1 MQALSNFIKGVFIG
15 LGAILPG
22 ISSGV
27 ICMVVGLYE
36 KLLDCVLNFFK
47 NMKENFK
54 FLFPI
59 ASGAIIGIILF
70 SRIILYCFNIIPCQ
84 TKSLFIGLLLGSI
97 CVLLK
102 QNIDNCIKNN
112 KSISTSFFICF
123 LIGLGLIYLE
133 NFMNIGTTS
142 TYNQFNSLFLILSG
156 FLMSIGI
163 IVPGVS
169 STIILM
175 LLGVY
180 NTYLNALSTIDIFIL
195 VPMILG
201 IGIGS
206 ILFMKITQILLKKF
220 HSETMFGIIGFSL
233 GSVLIL
239 FPGYDFNLESLIGLI
254 LLYLGFLIGK
264 NIKG

>member
-1 MQALSNFIKGVFIG
+1 MQAISNFIKGIFIG

-70 SRIILYCFNIIPCQ
+70 SKIILYCFNIIPCQ

-97 CVLLK
+97 YVLSK
-102 QNIDNCIKNN
+102 QNTDNYVLNN
-112 KSISTSFFICF
+112 KSVSISFLICF

-133 NFMNIGTTS
+133 NFTNIGLTNTS
-142 TYNQFNSLFLILSG
+142 NEFNSLFWVLSG

-175 LLGVY
+175 LLGIY
-180 NTYLNALSTIDIFIL
+180 NTYLNALSTIDISIL
-195 VPMILG
+195 IPMILG

-206 ILFMKITQILLKKF
+206 ILFMKITQILLNKF
-220 HSETMFGIIGFSL
+220 HSETIFGIIGFSL

-239 FPGYDFNLESLIGLI
+239 FPGYQFNFQSLIGLI

-264 NIKG
+264 NIK